1 MTDTTLAIGDVA
13 RQTGVSVS
21 AIRYY
26 DDVDLIQPAGRVGG
40 KRRFGH
46 ATVGRVNF
54 IRRAQDAG
62 FSLDEIRLILNDRA
76 RAWPSLVDAKL
87 AELSERRDRLDS
99 MIEILHEVR
108 ACGCEVVE
116 SCSALPGGS

>member
-1 MTDTTLAIGDVA
+1 MSTSSNRQDELAA
-13 RQTGVSVS
+13 SAASVTRPS
-21 AIRYY
+21 E
-26 DDVDLIQPAGRVGG
+26 V
-40 KRRFGH
+40 H
-46 ATVGRVNF
+46 F
-54 IRRAQDAG
+54 IRRAPDAG